1 MGDGVGLRDLKS
13 GAIGAALTL
22 VAVLLAYAGKTAL
35 TRGEHA
41 PSKAGESG
49 RAGRTDTTAAHPEA
63 NGGSDDPDPAMAAN
77 ANLVDQVRTYK
88 ERLEAIGAQKVVVE
102 KQLAQAQ
109 QALAIASR
117 DGQVPRIKNE
127 YDLSRD
133 DWKKLAAEGT
143 VKVQTPCDAE
153 VTHNVTASALA
164 EVGLPPSDA
173 QPIHDALHDSSWHLW
188 EIVRALCAQGL
199 HGSLQLADDIGPEG
213 CRGLIEHMGHRNGG
227 DLAEQVRVVAEIN
240 AGIIPMPKDPGTLGV
255 YSQLLLAQSQ
265 ESQLILQQL
274 SKSIGPDDAW
284 TFVFGG
290 AGCWERS
297 TKSVGPRGANGAG
310 AATTP

>member
-1 MGDGVGLRDLKS
+1 MGEGAGFRDLKA

-22 VAVLLAYAGKTAL
+22 AAVLLAYGGKGAL
-35 TRGEHA
+35 TRGAENAH
-41 PSKAGESG
+41 SKAGEAG
-49 RAGRTDTTAAHPEA
+49 KAGRTDTTAAHPET
-63 NGGSDDPDPAMAAN
+63 NGETGDLDPAMAAN

-88 ERLEAIGAQKVVVE
+88 ERLDAIGAQKVIVE
-102 KQLAQAQ
+102 KQLAEAQ
-109 QALAIASR
+109 QALAIAAH
-117 DGQVPRIKNE
+117 DGQVPRVKND
-127 YDLSRD
+127 YDLSKD

-153 VTHNVTASALA
+153 VTQHVSASALA

-173 QPIHDALHDSSWHLW
+173 QPIHDALYDSSWRLW
-188 EIVRALCAQGL
+188 GIVRTLCAQGL

-227 DLAEQVRVVAEIN
+227 DLAEQVRIVAEIN
-240 AGIIPMPKDPGTLGV
+240 AGILPMPKDPGTLGV

-297 TKSVGPRGANGAG
+297 TKSVGPRGTSGAG
-310 AATTP
+310 ATP